1 MSCVTDAAG
10 ASLILVVAGVSFSAP
25 PQKAG
30 LNATPAKLTIS
41 APANVVAVLQRPMI
55 FLHCVVPICRL
66 GTGLSPDGF
75 ARGKTARGPAVCQSH
90 LPTSGN
96 AETKFATLGS
106 FCCCLALGQTCKFGG
121 SGVPPEFVTRAGLV
135 KNAIPTV
142 APVVRAAKLRRAG
155 GPILVLARLLHALVC
170 SGRAACELRRTAR
183 RGRGGVSA
191 RNRNNHRA
199 DRLSRAGGEAAHP
212 SVASQRGARRSRRCR
227 RLDRAQRQQYDW
239 ALHQA
244 AIHPP

>member
-90 LPTSGN
+90 LPISGN

-106 FCCCLALGQTCKFGG
+106 FCCCLAVGQACKFGG
-121 SGVPPEFVTRAGLV
+121 SGVPLSFVTRAGFV
-135 KNAIPTV
+135 KNAIPTPV
-142 APVVRAAKLRRAG
+142 ARAAKLRRAQ
-155 GPILVLARLLHALVC
+155 GPILVLAQRLHALASSRCAV
-170 SGRAACELRRTAR
+170 CELRRTAR

-191 RNRNNHRA
+191 RNRNDHRA
-199 DRLSRAGGEAAHP
+199 NRLSRAGGEAAHSSFAP
-212 SVASQRGARRSRRCR
+212 QRRARRSRRCR
-227 RLDRAQRQQYDW
+227 RLDRAQGQQHDR

-244 AIHPP
+244 AIHP